1 MKGLALSRAYFFEA
15 IQPILAKRVTEIGQS
30 YAAALLGWGSDVL
43 GNDDELS
50 RDHEWGPRCLLFL
63 PEPLIR
69 HREKILNELN
79 RHLPFEFKGH
89 PTRFVTDPENPTVR
103 VPARGSAGH
112 VHVEVTT
119 CNDYLTQ
126 SIGAVVPKSEIEWLT
141 IPEGSLLGLT
151 RGEVFWDGNGELTRY
166 RRYYHYFP
174 LNVWKYRLAYAW
186 QALGWDIDLIGLCTV
201 RGDVLSAR
209 HSVSLSAYWIMSLVF
224 LLNRRYCPLYVK
236 WLHRE
241 FYKLN
246 HLAAEIGPILEDSYR
261 TDDLALVP
269 ERLTAACDL
278 LVEHQ
283 DRMGLLP
290 DCADIPHKSSRG
302 FVYADCQAIADQIKD
317 SVEGELSTVSVDGAL
332 DQWIG
337 NYDLL
342 VGGVDKLKAL
352 SPVYD
357 NLHQYDSAG

>member
-1 MKGLALSRAYFFEA
+1 MKGLELSRAYFSEA
-15 IQPILAKRVTEIGQS
+15 IRPILAERVSEIGQS

-43 GNDDELS
+43 ENDDELS

-63 PEPLIR
+63 PDPLIR
-69 HREKILNELN
+69 HKPKILNELN
-79 RHLPFEFKGH
+79 RHLPVEFRGY

-103 VPARGSAGH
+103 IPAGDSTGQ

-119 CNDYLTQ
+119 CDDYLTQ
-126 SIGAVVPKSEIEWLT
+126 SIGTVVPESEIEWLT
-141 IPEGSLLGLT
+141 IPESSLLGLT
-151 RGEVFWDGNGELTRY
+151 RGEVFWDGFGDLTRY
-166 RRYYHYFP
+166 RKYYQYFP

-209 HSVSLSAYWIMSLVF
+209 HSVSVSAYRIMALVF

-241 FYKLN
+241 FYKLD
-246 HLAAEIGPILEDSYR
+246 LLSSEIGPILEDSYR
-261 TDDLALVP
+261 TDDLALIP

-283 DRMGLLP
+283 ERMGLLP
-290 DCADIPHKSSRG
+290 NSADIPHKSYRG

-317 SVEGELSTVSVDGAL
+317 SIEGELNALTVDGAL
-332 DQWIG
+332 DQWVG

-342 VGGVDKLKAL
+342 VRGVGKLKSL

-357 NLHQYDSAG
+357 NPHKYSSAG